1 MKKKAIITKTVL
13 RTLMY
18 QYLILFTGLS
28 IGFIY
33 YANYWGN
40 RAPIIERS
48 VKHIF
53 YPIEYNEDIEEFIL
67 DIGRKRLF
75 YESVTEH
82 GNLPELFEIVKD
94 SEYIEGEEWYHC
106 EYQYV
111 DENGTLDIHKYRTR
125 IKWKPWEL
133 YFPSAKDEEEIQE
146 MVDNLPTI
154 E

>member
-1 MKKKAIITKTVL
+1 MIVNKTVI
-13 RTLMY
+13 RTLLY
-18 QYLILFTGLS
+18 QYLALF
-28 IGFIY
+28 IGISVGFMLNP
-33 YANYWGN
+33 NYWGN

-53 YPIEYNEDIEEFIL
+53 YPIEYNEDVEEFIL
-67 DIGRKRLF
+67 DVGRKRLF

-82 GNLPELFEIVKD
+82 GNLPKLFEIVKD

-106 EYQYV
+106 QYQYV

-146 MVDNLPTI
+146 MVDNLPTT